1 MRKARREKK
10 DDSERWMISYADLL
24 TLLLAFFIVLYSRTH
39 LDVSRIKSIARGM
52 IVAFH
57 GNPAVLMNNAHGG
70 SGILSHESAAVP
82 TPRPS
87 PAPVHPMAPVP
98 ESSLVKQLSVRAK
111 ELNKAEAA
119 LKKVLHPLLKT
130 QQVTLS
136 RQPLS
141 LRIRLN
147 AELLFPNAKAT
158 LTQPADHLLTKIA
171 TVIRSIPTNYPIIV
185 QGYTNDQPIHTAQF
199 PSNWELSVARAVSVV
214 HLFIKDKVAG
224 EQLSAQG
231 FSHYH
236 PLKSNRT
243 TEGLTVNR
251 RVEIVI
257 RSPMAAHLEG
267 RENLPKSGSGSV
279 TLPDGSV
286 RKVSSGG
293 TSGKKR

>member
-1 MRKARREKK
+1 MRKAKREKK

-24 TLLLAFFIVLYSRTH
+24 TLLLAFFIVLYAQSH
-39 LDVSRIKSIARGM
+39 LNISKIKSVARGM

-57 GNPAVLMNNAHGG
+57 GNPAVLMTNAHGG

-82 TPRPS
+82 IPRPS
-87 PAPVHPMAPVP
+87 PAPVRPMTVTP
-98 ESSLVKQLSVRAK
+98 ESPLVKQLSVKAK

-147 AELLFPNAKAT
+147 AELLFPNAKAR
-158 LTQPADHLLTKIA
+158 LTKPADHLLSRIA
-171 TVIRSIPTNYPIIV
+171 VVLRTIPTNYPIIV
-185 QGYTNDQPIHTAQF
+185 QGYTNSQPIHTAQF

-214 HLFIKDKVAG
+214 HLFIKDKITG
-224 EQLSAQG
+224 KQLSAQG

-236 PLKSNRT
+236 PLKSNQT
-243 TEGLTVNR
+243 AEGLTANR
-251 RVEIVI
+251 RVEIMI

-267 RENLPKSGSGSV
+267 HENLPKTNTGSPMRPGEPSKKAN
-279 TLPDGSV
+279 P
-286 RKVSSGG
+286 GG
-293 TSGKKR
+293 ASGKKQ

>member
-1 MRKARREKK
+1 MRKAKREKK

-57 GNPAVLMNNAHGG
+57 GNPAVLMNHGQG
-70 SGILSHESAAVP
+70 GTGILSHEAAAIP

-87 PAPVHPMAPVP
+87 PATIRPMAATP
-98 ESSLVKQLSVRAK
+98 ESPLMKQLSIKAK
-111 ELNKAEAA
+111 ELNKAEKA

-147 AELLFPNAKAT
+147 AELLFPNASAT
-158 LTQPADHLLTKIA
+158 LTQPADRLLTKIA

-185 QGYTNDQPIHTAQF
+185 QGYTNNQPIHTAQF

-214 HLFIKDKVAG
+214 HLFIKDKVTG
-224 EQLSAQG
+224 KQLSAQG

-243 TEGLTVNR
+243 AEGLTVNR

-257 RSPMAAHLEG
+257 RSPIAARLEG
-267 RENLPKSGSGSV
+267 RESLPKGKSHSV
-279 TLPDGSV
+279 TLPGAPPQ
-286 RKVSSGG
+286 KAGSGG
-293 TSGKKR
+293 KGGK

>member
-1 MRKARREKK
+1 MPKGKKEKK

-52 IVAFH
+52 IHAFH
-57 GNPAVLMNNAHGG
+57 GNPAVLINKGHGG

-87 PAPVHPMAPVP
+87 PAPVHPMAQSP
-98 ESSLVKQLSVRAK
+98 ESAVMKQLSVKAK
-111 ELNKAEAA
+111 ELNKAEKA
-119 LKKVLHPLLKT
+119 LQKVLHPLIKS

-147 AELLFPNAKAT
+147 AHLLFPNASAT
-158 LTQPADHLLTKIA
+158 LTQPADHLLTQIA
-171 TVIRSIPTNYPIIV
+171 TVIRTIPASYPVIV
-185 QGYTNDQPIHTAQF
+185 QGYTNDQPIHTARF

-243 TEGLTVNR
+243 AAGLTENR

-267 RENLPKSGSGSV
+267 RENLPKPGKGSV
-279 TLPDGSV
+279 TLP
-286 RKVSSGG
+286 GG
-293 TSGKKR
+293 ATVKTSHGEAHGKKG